1 VKKLADNQDVEQP
14 KVDYSV
20 GYGKPPL
27 HSRFKAG
34 QSGNPRGRPRGTKNR
49 ITILNQTLN
58 ERVLVTDN
66 GKRKSITKQ
75 EAIFKQLVNKAASG
89 DHRAAQL
96 LLSEIRDVENRI
108 GSTPS
113 GREIIDEIDQQVV
126 QSLLKRLGRQG
137 DENDNGNDSNCE

>member
-96 LLSEIRDVENRI
+96 LLSEIREVENRI

-126 QSLLKRLGRQG
+126 QNLLKRLGRQA
-137 DENDNGNDSNCE
+137 DENDNGNDSNHE

>member
-96 LLSEIRDVENRI
+96 LLSD
-108 GSTPS
+108 T
-113 GREIIDEIDQQVV
+113 
-126 QSLLKRLGRQG
+126 
-137 DENDNGNDSNCE
+137 